1 MKMRELMRPQPWTVR
16 ATDVLGPVQRLMSAR
31 SIRHVP
37 VMDGER
43 CIGML
48 SERDVL
54 RYRAKADA
62 DEEWWKVPVSDA
74 MTSPVHTAG
83 PEDSL
88 TEVAGRLAA
97 AQIGAMPIVE
107 LGKLLGLVTVTD
119 VLDAEVRVAM
129 AASPSPQTT
138 ATDIM
143 TPAPVTIAPGDSLF
157 EAAQIMVDGELRHIP
172 VIDDRGHAIGMVS
185 DRDVRAQ
192 LGDPVAAVQGWRNDA
207 ATSPRVRDAMTKPA
221 IIIPEDRPLLQIAQM
236 FADHQIGAVPVVSRA
251 GTVVGIVSY
260 VDVLRALLAR

>member
-1 MKMRELMRPQPWTVR
+1 MKMRDLMRPQPWTVR
-16 ATDVLGPVQRLMSAR
+16 STDLLGPVQRLMSTH

-37 VMDGER
+37 VMDAER

-62 DEEWWKVPVSDA
+62 DEEWWKVAVSDA
-74 MTSPVHTAG
+74 MTTPLHTAG

-107 LGKLLGLVTVTD
+107 RGTLLGLVTVTD

-129 AASPSPQTT
+129 AGSPPPQAT
-138 ATDIM
+138 AATVM
-143 TPAPVTIAPGDSLF
+143 TPAPVTIAPGDSLL
-157 EAAQIMVDGELRHIP
+157 EAAQIMVDGELRHVP
-172 VIDDRGHAIGMVS
+172 VIDEHGHAIGMVS
-185 DRDVRAQ
+185 DRDVRGL
-192 LGDPVAAVQGWRNDA
+192 LGDPVVAVQGWRANA
-207 ATSPRVRDAMTKPA
+207 AASPRVRDAMTQPA
-221 IIIPEDRPLLQIAQM
+221 IVIPEDRPLLQVAEM
-236 FADHQIGAVPVVSRA
+236 FADHKIGAMPVVSRA

-260 VDVLRALLAR
+260 VDVLRALLGR